1 MRSRIDSGLRCV
13 CPVTS
18 AAILLLRRRRQW
30 RRHLPLPVLT
40 ERRRRNRQLS
50 KLALSTMGNGRPIW
64 EFEYLAEERLAL
76 LTRNVPRQAYR
87 D

>member
-1 MRSRIDSGLRCV
+1 
-13 CPVTS
+13 
-18 AAILLLRRRRQW
+18 
-30 RRHLPLPVLT
+30 
-40 ERRRRNRQLS
+40 
-50 KLALSTMGNGRPIW
+50 MGNGRPIW